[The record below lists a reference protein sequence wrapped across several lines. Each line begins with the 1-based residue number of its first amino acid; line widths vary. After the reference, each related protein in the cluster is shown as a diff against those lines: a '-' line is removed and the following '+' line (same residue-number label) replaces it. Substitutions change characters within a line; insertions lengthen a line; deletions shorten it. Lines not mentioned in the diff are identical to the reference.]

1 MRFAGSKGHFTITV
15 YKSVWPGSS
24 GPQYK
29 FVTVMAGVATLEQT
43 HLSAVDVVSI
53 PSSSGNLRD
62 GVDGGKVL
70 SRDIFGGRSGSHTT
84 VKMLYADIAYPCILD
99 RPESNECIGMV
110 LVAAVFAYAPIALF
124 NRLIIDAHAVQIL
137 YATLCEAFVIPV
149 FIDGSSTELL
159 LQSVRQRDI
168 QCDFVFFH

>member
-1 MRFAGSKGHFTITV
+1 MGL
-15 YKSVWPGSS
+15 
-24 GPQYK
+24 
-29 FVTVMAGVATLEQT
+29 MAERSCPVIYLVAE
-43 HLSAVDVVSI
+43 
-53 PSSSGNLRD
+53 
-62 GVDGGKVL
+62 
-70 SRDIFGGRSGSHTT
+70 